1 MRTIF
6 GLILIILVAAGIW
19 YFLRPNEA
27 PGDFDRAREAV
38 KDGAA
43 QVQKMD
49 FDLDLNT
56 ERLKTELEKTGRVV
70 RKKAE
75 SVGAKIAD
83 ATVDARTTAAI
94 KTKFARE
101 PNLSSMAISVN
112 TTEGVVTLSGLVASH
127 EQIKRALEIAL
138 ETDGVKE
145 VISTLQV
152 KGP

>member
-1 MRTIF
+1 MRAIF
-6 GLILIILVAAGIW
+6 GLILVILVGAGIW

-27 PGDFDRAREAV
+27 PRDFDRAREAV
-38 KDGAA
+38 KDSAA
-43 QVQKMD
+43 QVQKLD

-56 ERLKTELEKTGRVV
+56 DRLKTELEKTGRVV

-83 ATVDARTTAAI
+83 ATVDARATAAI

-101 PNLSSMAISVN
+101 PNLSSMSISVN
-112 TTEGVVTLSGLVASH
+112 TTEGVVTLSGLVSSH

-138 ETDGVKE
+138 ETEGVKE

-152 KGP
+152 KSP